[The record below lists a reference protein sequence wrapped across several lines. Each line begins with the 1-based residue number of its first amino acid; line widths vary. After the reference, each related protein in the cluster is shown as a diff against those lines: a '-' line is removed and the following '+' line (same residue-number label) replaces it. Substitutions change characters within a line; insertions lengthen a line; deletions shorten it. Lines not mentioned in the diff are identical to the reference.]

1 MTKAKVTI
9 KIEKDIILDGGTL
22 EDFIKE
28 VENDYYSFLAT
39 GDPKLE
45 VVGEVLE

>member
-9 KIEKDIILDGGTL
+9 KIEKDIVLDGGTL

-28 VENDYYSFLAT
+28 VEDDYYGFLTT
-39 GDPKLE
+39 GDPELE
-45 VVGEVLE
+45 VVGKVLD